1 MSQTIIA
8 IVGRPNVGKST
19 LFNRIIGARTAIVHD
34 EPGVTRDR
42 HYSTASWVGKT
53 FTLIDTGGYV
63 PASDD
68 VFERAIR
75 EQSEIAM
82 TEADKI
88 IFVVDG
94 QEGITHVDTDIADI
108 LRRSKKKVMLV
119 VNKIDGPR
127 HETAV
132 GEFHRLGLGEPISL
146 AALGGRK
153 IGDFLD
159 ELTEEF
165 PLDSEEA
172 EDDSRLKLA
181 VIGKP
186 NVGKSSLV
194 NALIGKPRSI
204 VTPIAGTTRDPI
216 DSTLMHEG
224 EEILF
229 IDTAGLM
236 RKNRIKESVDF
247 FSAIRTLKTIDRAN
261 VALVLFDAKVG
272 VEKQD
277 LRIVQTV
284 VEKNRGVVLA
294 INKWDLIE
302 NKETNTAKE
311 YETMLREKL
320 RTFDFIPIIFISALT
335 RQRIFKMLD
344 VAKMVHSERSK
355 RIPTNELN
363 DVLLA
368 DIAHYPPSTKT
379 GRDVKINY
387 ITQVRQ
393 SPPVIAFFANE
404 PQLVNENYKKFLEN
418 KIREHW
424 GFVGVPVTVALKNK
438 NKS

>member
-1 MSQTIIA
+1 MSNKLIA

-19 LFNRIIGARTAIVHD
+19 LFNRLIGARDAIVHD
-34 EPGVTRDR
+34 APGVTRDR
-42 HYSTASWVGKT
+42 HYGTATWCGKS

-63 PASDD
+63 PSSDD

-94 QEGITHVDTDIADI
+94 QEGATHIDKDIADI
-108 LRRSKKKVMLV
+108 LRKSHKKVMLV
-119 VNKIDGPR
+119 VNKIDGPK

-132 GEFHRLGLGEPISL
+132 AEFHRFGLGDPISL

-159 ELTEEF
+159 DLTEEF
-165 PLDSEEA
+165 PLDEEESQ
-172 EDDSRLKLA
+172 EDTLLKLA

-194 NALIGKPRSI
+194 NALLGRERSI

-216 DSTLMHEG
+216 DSLLTYEG
-224 EEILF
+224 QDLLF

-236 RKNRIKESVDF
+236 RKAKIRESVDF
-247 FSAIRTLKTIDRAN
+247 FSAIRTLKSIDRCN
-261 VALVLFDAKVG
+261 VALILFDAKVG

-284 VEKNRGVVLA
+284 IEKNRGVVLA

-302 NKETNTAKE
+302 KDTNTAKE
-311 YETMLREKL
+311 YEKELRDKL

-335 RQRIFKMLD
+335 RQRIFKLLD
-344 VAKMVHSERSK
+344 LAKTVHAERCK

-363 DVLLA
+363 EVLLA

-379 GRDVKINY
+379 GRDVKINF

-404 PQLVNENYKKFLEN
+404 PQLVSDTYKRYLEN
-418 KIREHW
+418 RVREHW
-424 GFVGVPVTVALKNK
+424 GFTGVPVTIALKNK
-438 NKS
+438 NKE

>member
-1 MSQTIIA
+1 MSQKIIA

-42 HYSTASWVGKT
+42 HYSTASWTGKT

-94 QEGITHVDTDIADI
+94 QEGITYIDREIADI

-127 HETAV
+127 QEGNV
-132 GEFHRLGLGEPISL
+132 GEFVRLGLGEPISL
-146 AALGGRK
+146 AALGGRR

-159 ELTEEF
+159 DLTAEF
-165 PLDSEEA
+165 PLD
-172 EDDSRLKLA
+172 EDETDEDTRLKLA

-194 NALIGKPRSI
+194 NALIGKERSI

-216 DSTLMHEG
+216 DSTLTYEG

-261 VALVLFDAKVG
+261 VALVLIDAKVG

-284 VEKNRGVVLA
+284 IEKNRGIVLA

-311 YETMLREKL
+311 YETMLRDKL
-320 RTFDFIPIIFISALT
+320 RTYDFVPIIFISALT
-335 RQRIFKMLD
+335 KQRIFKLLD
-344 VAKMVHSERSK
+344 LAKSVHAERSK
-355 RIPTNELN
+355 RIATNELN
-363 DVLLA
+363 EVMLA

-379 GRDVKINY
+379 GKDVKINFV
-387 ITQVRQ
+387 TQVRQ

-404 PQLVNENYKKFLEN
+404 PQMVGETYKRYLEN
-418 KIREHW
+418 RIREHW
-424 GFVGVPVTVALKNK
+424 GFVGVPLTISMKNK
-438 NKS
+438 HKD